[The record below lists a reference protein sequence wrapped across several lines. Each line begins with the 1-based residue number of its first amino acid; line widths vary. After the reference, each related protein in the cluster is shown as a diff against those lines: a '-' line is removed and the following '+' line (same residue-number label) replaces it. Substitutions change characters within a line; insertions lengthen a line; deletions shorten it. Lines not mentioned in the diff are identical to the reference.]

1 MELDQ
6 QEAFALL
13 ERWVAEHQATLYRAA
28 CLLLRDPA
36 AAEEVAQEAFV
47 RAYRAG
53 AQVDDIDAARWLRR
67 VAVNLALNRLRSR
80 TREERALTRVGV
92 GPAGGDD
99 PADGVVS
106 RLDTNAALARLP
118 ERLRIPVIL
127 RYYVDLPERDIASAL
142 ELRLGTVKS
151 RLHEARRLLAEDLS
165 IALVEE
171 VS

>member
-6 QEAFALL
+6 QEALDLL

-28 CLLLRDPA
+28 CLILRDPD

-53 AQVDDIDAARWLRR
+53 AQVDDGDAKRWLRR

-80 TREERALTRVGV
+80 TREERALSRVAF
-92 GPAGGDD
+92 GPHAGDD
-99 PADGVVS
+99 PADAVVG
-106 RLDTNAALARLP
+106 RLDTNAALGRLP

-127 RYYVDLPERDIASAL
+127 RYYVDLSERDIASAL
-142 ELRLGTVKS
+142 ELRVGTVKS
-151 RLHEARRLLAEDLS
+151 RLNEARRLLANDLS

-171 VS
+171 VG

>member
-1 MELDQ
+1 MENDQ

-13 ERWVAEHQATLYRAA
+13 GRWVAEHQATLYRAA
-28 CLLLRDPA
+28 CLILRDPA

-47 RAYRAG
+47 RAYRSG
-53 AQVDDIDAARWLRR
+53 AQVEDGDARRWLRR

-80 TREERALTRVGV
+80 TREERALSRIAVGTST
-92 GPAGGDD
+92 AAD
-99 PADGVVS
+99 PADSVVG

-142 ELRLGTVKS
+142 EVRIGTVKS
-151 RLHEARRLLAEDLS
+151 RLHEARRMLAADLS

-171 VS
+171 GR

>member
-1 MELDQ
+1 MDIDE
-6 QEAFALL
+6 QEAYGLL
-13 ERWVAEHQATLYRAA
+13 EVWVAEHQATLYRAA
-28 CLLLRDPA
+28 CLILRDPA

-53 AQVDDIDAARWLRR
+53 AHVEDGDARRWLRR

-80 TREERALTRVGV
+80 TREERALGRVGFRPDD
-92 GPAGGDD
+92 GED
-99 PADGVVS
+99 PADAVVG

-118 ERLRIPVIL
+118 ERLRLPVIL
-127 RYYVDLPERDIASAL
+127 RYYVDLSEREIASAL
-142 ELRLGTVKS
+142 ELRVGTVKS

-171 VS
+171 VG